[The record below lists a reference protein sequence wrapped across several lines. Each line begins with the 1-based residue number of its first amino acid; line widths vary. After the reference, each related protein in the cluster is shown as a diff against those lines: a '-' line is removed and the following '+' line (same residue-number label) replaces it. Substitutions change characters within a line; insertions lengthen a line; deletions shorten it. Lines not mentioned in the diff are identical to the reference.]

1 MDHYRTYAKSIASLI
16 SIPLVISAL
25 SFGASTAVAQS
36 NDKDKKKAEEG
47 SPLEEIVVTARYR
60 TERLQDTPIAIS
72 ALTAKDIDMRA
83 FTTSYEVGYTVPN
96 ASFRPAQAAYGNTM
110 TAYIRGIGQYDF
122 DQAFEP
128 GVGIYVDDVYQPFML
143 GTQMD
148 LVGIE
153 RIETLRGPQGTL
165 FGRGSIGGVMRLVT
179 KKPQGDGTGFA
190 DVTLGS
196 FDRVDV
202 RAGFDF
208 AITDH
213 LFAQVSGASRKRN
226 GYQQVVDFACRYPSQ
241 AGLLPVR
248 DASRGRNCVI
258 GTQGGEDVNA
268 FRGALRWIASDS
280 VELTLTGDLQ
290 NDQSEAKADTLVDI
304 QYPRD
309 LSGNEI
315 PTNGYVLF
323 NNEYINHVPTDAEPW
338 GWGIPYDDR
347 FIPPNIYTT
356 YATYDDPAS
365 GLALRPTSAIRRVG
379 TSATLRWNISD
390 TTTLTAIGSYTNIKS
405 QLSSDA
411 DASPFNFQT
420 TGGQQD
426 FHWSTAEI
434 RVNGRAMDRLDW
446 TLGAFYY
453 TGQPTNRQL
462 VSFPPIFWGIF
473 RAGGTGAPPAAVVPL
488 IEGPVNV
495 GVNARNVADAKNKAV
510 FGHVVYDLTDTLSL
524 NAGVR
529 YSKDT
534 KDVDFDNSIVQ
545 TTINIADN
553 HTDWRV
559 GLDYKPSE
567 DNLIYGSVATGYRP
581 PAYNPRPFTPAQAIA
596 VGGEEALAYELGY
609 KSELADH
616 RVRLNLAAFY
626 TDYKKR
632 IVSIGGTECIPPLIN
647 ETDPGAIRDS
657 NGNFCLGV
665 TSLTNYVQ
673 LSGTIKGAELEF
685 DWRPVDQLS
694 INAAA
699 GYTKWSSPEVDNCD
713 LNLDGQPDPG
723 VTCSSESSFVP
734 KYNWTVGGAYDFEL
748 SSGATL
754 TPRVDVY
761 GQTEI
766 CSAFSSQLSCSDGYQ
781 LVNVRLQ
788 WESADNTWTAA
799 VGGTNVTDEEYF
811 LNKFD
816 LTLFGQNTVEG
827 MPGRPGEWY
836 LTFGRHF

>member
-1 MDHYRTYAKSIASLI
+1 
-16 SIPLVISAL
+16 
-25 SFGASTAVAQS
+25 
-36 NDKDKKKAEEG
+36 
-47 SPLEEIVVTARYR
+47 
-60 TERLQDTPIAIS
+60 
-72 ALTAKDIDMRA
+72 
-83 FTTSYEVGYTVPN
+83 
-96 ASFRPAQAAYGNTM
+96 M
-110 TAYIRGIGQYDF
+110 T
-122 DQAFEP
+122 
-128 GVGIYVDDVYQPFML
+128 
-143 GTQMD
+143 
-148 LVGIE
+148 
-153 RIETLRGPQGTL
+153 
-165 FGRGSIGGVMRLVT
+165 
-179 KKPQGDGTGFA
+179 
-190 DVTLGS
+190 
-196 FDRVDV
+196 
-202 RAGFDF
+202 
-208 AITDH
+208 
-213 LFAQVSGASRKRN
+213 
-226 GYQQVVDFACRYPSQ
+226 
-241 AGLLPVR
+241 
-248 DASRGRNCVI
+248 
-258 GTQGGEDVNA
+258 
-268 FRGALRWIASDS
+268 
-280 VELTLTGDLQ
+280 
-290 NDQSEAKADTLVDI
+290 
-304 QYPRD
+304 
-309 LSGNEI
+309 
-315 PTNGYVLF
+315 
-323 NNEYINHVPTDAEPW
+323 
-338 GWGIPYDDR
+338 
-347 FIPPNIYTT
+347 
-356 YATYDDPAS
+356 
-365 GLALRPTSAIRRVG
+365 
-379 TSATLRWNISD
+379 
-390 TTTLTAIGSYTNIKS
+390 
-405 QLSSDA
+405 
-411 DASPFNFQT
+411 
-420 TGGQQD
+420 
-426 FHWSTAEI
+426 
-434 RVNGRAMDRLDW
+434 
-446 TLGAFYY
+446 
-453 TGQPTNRQL
+453 
-462 VSFPPIFWGIF
+462 
-473 RAGGTGAPPAAVVPL
+473 
-488 IEGPVNV
+488 
-495 GVNARNVADAKNKAV
+495 ARNVADAKNKAV

-632 IVSIGGTECIPPLIN
+632 IVSLGGTECIPPLIN

-754 TPRVDVY
+754 TPRIDVY

-799 VGGTNVTDEEYF
+799 VGGTNVTDKEYF